1 VRTVQSVVVDDGD
14 DGSPLTTSHGTPP
27 TPPSAINSVAENFRR
42 TLPAPSFGSSP
53 NLMLLGESRG
63 RSFNSMEDGVP
74 TLQEIDE
81 GQNLSEPKRLL
92 LQEVTVAGLDKPM
105 RLTTL
110 SASVC
115 DVGLNVREAHVF
127 STKNGYLLDIFVTD
141 PLPGVDAEDLEDLLF
156 NLIV

>member
-1 VRTVQSVVVDDGD
+1 LVNLSDD
-14 DGSPLTTSHGTPP
+14 
-27 TPPSAINSVAENFRR
+27 VAWPEIRSLSDASGALRR
-42 TLPAPSFGSSP
+42 H
-53 NLMLLGESRG
+53 E
-63 RSFNSMEDGVP
+63 
-74 TLQEIDE
+74 QEIDE

-141 PLPGVDAEDLEDLLF
+141 PLPGVDAEDLEDVRAHAPALLALTSF
-156 NLIV
+156 TSLLSPPCSPCTLPNAAA